1 MIGQMVSHYR
11 VIEKLGSGG
20 MGVVYKAEDVRL
32 GRFVALKFL
41 PAEFA
46 KDPQAL
52 ERFKRE
58 ARSASAL
65 DHPNICTIYDVGE
78 YGPQPF
84 IVMQL
89 LEGQTLQERIAG
101 GPLKADEL
109 FDIAAQVADGLGA
122 AHARG
127 IVHRDIKPANIF
139 VTRDGTAKI
148 LDFGVAKESS
158 PSEFALSQAPTINND
173 RLTNA
178 GAAIG
183 TMAYMSP
190 EQARGQEID
199 GRSDLFSFG
208 AVMYEMATGCL
219 AFSGET
225 AAVIFDSIL
234 NRMPSHPFQ
243 LNSQVPRALNEII
256 MRSLEKDRGVRYQTA
271 FDLKADLQ
279 RAKKNSSEAHSI
291 VSSWRPESSSQS
303 RRGKRVVVILMAFA
317 VVLFVLLRLSR
328 YFTGGSGQAID
339 SIAVLPFV
347 NMSGSPDTEYLSDGI
362 TESLIDSLSELP
374 NLKVISH
381 NAVFR
386 YKGKTAD
393 PSTAGRELGVRAVL
407 TGRITQRGDSL
418 SIGTE
423 LVKVSDDT
431 ALWGEQY
438 NSKTADALALQSDIA
453 TRIVERLRL
462 KLSNEQKARLTTR
475 QTANPEAYQLYL
487 KGRYYTARFT
497 TEGLAKGLEY
507 FHQAIALDR
516 NYALAYAGIAY
527 HANIGTDLIV
537 APSDI
542 MPAGKEA
549 ALKAIALDDALVE
562 PHTELSFMYLDYD
575 FDSAAAGREIRRA
588 LDLNPN
594 YAPAHE
600 YNAWYLFAI
609 GRIDEGLTEIRK
621 AEQLDPLS
629 TEMAGLAGGLFH
641 LARRD
646 DEAVVELR
654 KCLDLDRN
662 YWLADHFLAQAY
674 QQQHRFSDAI
684 AVLDDARKIDANI
697 PWPISARAHA
707 YALSGR
713 KAEAHKILA
722 ELLERSKHE
731 HISKYIIA
739 TVYAALGENNEAL
752 TKLEQA
758 YAERSFLMVT
768 ANADPELDSLRSE
781 PRFQE
786 LIRRM
791 NFREKSK

>member
-58 ARSASAL
+58 ARAASAL

-78 YGPQPF
+78 HEQQPF

-89 LEGQTLQERIAG
+89 LEGQTLQERIAA
-101 GPLKADEL
+101 GPLTADEL
-109 FDIAAQVADGLGA
+109 FDLATQVADGLSA

-139 VTRDGTAKI
+139 VTKDGTAKI

-158 PSEFALSQAPTINND
+158 QSGFALSQAPTINND

-190 EQARGQEID
+190 EQARGQELD

-208 AVMYEMATGCL
+208 AVMYEMATGHF

-234 NRMPSHPFQ
+234 NRTPSHPFQ

-256 MRSLEKDRGVRYQTA
+256 MRSLEKDRSVRYQTA
-271 FDLKADLQ
+271 SDLKADLH

-291 VSSWRPESSSQS
+291 VSSWKPDSSSQS
-303 RRGKRVVVILMAFA
+303 RRGKRVVVVLMAFA

-328 YFTGGSGQAID
+328 YFTGGSGEAID

-347 NMSGSPDTEYLSDGI
+347 NTSGSPDTEYLSDGI

-374 NLKVISH
+374 KLKVISQ

-453 TRIVERLRL
+453 TRIVEKLRL
-462 KLSNEQKARLTTR
+462 KLSNEQKSRLSTR
-475 QTANPEAYQLYL
+475 QTGNPEAYQLYL
-487 KGRYYTARFT
+487 KGRYYSAKFT
-497 TEGLAKGLEY
+497 TEGLAKGLDY
-507 FHQAIALDR
+507 FHQAIDLDH

-527 HANIGTDLIV
+527 HANIVTDLTV

-542 MPAGKEA
+542 IPKGKEA
-549 ALKAIALDDALVE
+549 ALKAIELDRALVE
-562 PHTELSFMYLDYD
+562 AHTELSWMYLDYD
-575 FDSAAAGREIRRA
+575 FDWAAAGREIQQA

-600 YNAWYLFAI
+600 YNAWYLLSI
-609 GRIDEGLTEIRK
+609 GRIDESLAEIRK
-621 AEQLDPLS
+621 AEQMDPLFP
-629 TEMAGLAGGLFH
+629 EMAGLAGNMLYF
-641 LARRD
+641 ARRQG
-646 DEAVVELR
+646 EAVIELR
-654 KCLDLDRN
+654 KALDLDRN
-662 YWLADHFLAQAY
+662 YWLADYFLAQSY
-674 QQQHRFSDAI
+674 QQQGRFTEAI
-684 AVLDDARKIDANI
+684 AVLDDARKIDDSV
-697 PWPISARAHA
+697 PWLIAERARV
-707 YALSGR
+707 YAVSRRPGEAR
-713 KAEAHKILA
+713 KLLA
-722 ELLERSKHE
+722 ELLERSKHG
-731 HISKYIIA
+731 HISKYSIA
-739 TVYAALGENNEAL
+739 TVYAALGEKNEAL
-752 TKLEQA
+752 SNLERA
-758 YAERSFLMVT
+758 YAEHSFMLVN
-768 ANADPELDSLRSE
+768 ANVDPELDSLRSE

-786 LIRRM
+786 LVRRL
-791 NFREKSK
+791 NFPGKTK